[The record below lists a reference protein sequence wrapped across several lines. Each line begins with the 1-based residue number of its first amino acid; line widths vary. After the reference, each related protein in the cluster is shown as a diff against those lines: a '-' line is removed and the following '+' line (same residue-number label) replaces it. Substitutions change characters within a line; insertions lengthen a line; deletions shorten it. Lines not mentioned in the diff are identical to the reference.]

1 MRKIVAVVVAMI
13 SAVAVS
19 AQTTAQEWLTM
30 LSASLGDRYAM
41 HIEVSMDDEPM
52 EGYFMVDG
60 DGYYITLGVMEVYSD
75 GKLRHEVNNERKE
88 VTVDGVDLTTVD
100 LFTNP
105 TKAFDFVGDEFAVS
119 IVESDAKVCV
129 LSLVPRDDAMG
140 VSAIGVTLVRDGS
153 GVVPRSI
160 SYDYD
165 GVRIDIATR
174 IADADARVLP
184 RWKKDD
190 YRGYDIVSFL

>member
-1 MRKIVAVVVAMI
+1 
-13 SAVAVS
+13 
-19 AQTTAQEWLTM
+19 M

-60 DGYYITLGVMEVYSD
+60 DGYYIMLGVMEVYSD

-88 VTVDGVDLTTVD
+88 VTVDGVDLTSVD
-100 LFTNP
+100 LLTNP

>member
-30 LSASLGDRYAM
+30 LNASLGDRYAM

-88 VTVDGVDLTTVD
+88 VTVDGVDLTSVD
-100 LFTNP
+100 LLTNP

-165 GVRIDIATR
+165 GVR
-174 IADADARVLP
+174 
-184 RWKKDD
+184 
-190 YRGYDIVSFL
+190 